1 MLLKWAIKSFT
12 RAENANSHLKVKKH
26 SRKDLDS
33 LGILKGFHLHGAQV
47 LEANIMDS
55 ACFFYK
61 GSR

>member
-1 MLLKWAIKSFT
+1 MSNQIVHKCSKCKFT
-12 RAENANSHLKVKKH
+12 PESQKH

-33 LGILKGFHLHGAQV
+33 LGMLKGFHLHGAQL

-61 GSR
+61 DAR